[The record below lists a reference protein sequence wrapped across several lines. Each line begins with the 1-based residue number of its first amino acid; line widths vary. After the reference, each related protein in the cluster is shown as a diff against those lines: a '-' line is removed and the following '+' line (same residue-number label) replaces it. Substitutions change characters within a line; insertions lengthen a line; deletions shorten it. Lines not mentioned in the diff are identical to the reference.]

1 MIKINLITIGKLK
14 EKYWRDACAEYVKRL
29 SAFCKMEI
37 VELAESRLSDNP
49 SEKEIMSALEQEAK
63 AIKPYCEKKGAVNIA
78 MCIEGEQ
85 LSSVKL
91 SKKISGFAVQ
101 GFSTVN
107 FIIGSSFGIAEEIK
121 KQRRLKAQQEREQKQ
136 REIEIEKEL
145 EKQIEEKLSSL
156 LESKLEE
163 LLKGF

>member
-1 MIKINLITIGKLK
+1 MPIDKNGRKYIIVGRDTDKTPDIFKYQLNGKT
-14 EKYWRDACAEYVKRL
+14 A
-29 SAFCKMEI
+29 
-37 VELAESRLSDNP
+37 
-49 SEKEIMSALEQEAK
+49 SEN
-63 AIKPYCEKKGAVNIA
+63 Y
-78 MCIEGEQ
+78 
-85 LSSVKL
+85 
-91 SKKISGFAVQ
+91 
-101 GFSTVN
+101 
-107 FIIGSSFGIAEEIK
+107 EEIK

>member
-63 AIKPYCEKKGAVNIA
+63 AIKTYCEKKGAVNIA

-121 KQRRLKAQQEREQKQ
+121 KQSHLRLSMSEMTFPHQLARVMLLEQIY
-136 REIEIEKEL
+136 RSF
-145 EKQIEEKLSSL
+145 QIENNTKYH
-156 LESKLEE
+156 K
-163 LLKGF
+163 

>member
-121 KQRRLKAQQEREQKQ
+121 KQSHLRLSMSEMTFPHQLARVMLLEQIY
-136 REIEIEKEL
+136 RSF
-145 EKQIEEKLSSL
+145 QIENNTKYH
-156 LESKLEE
+156 K
-163 LLKGF
+163 